1 MANLIKVLYKQKS
14 FKPQVILKMLNR
26 MNTHRYL
33 YCTCVLLHIIG
44 IPWISASNYMYCICH
59 YVLYTV
65 NIFYEVTEYYV
76 VENNNNYNNEY
87 FV

>member
-1 MANLIKVLYKQKS
+1 
-14 FKPQVILKMLNR
+14 

-33 YCTCVLLHIIG
+33 YCTCVPLHIIG
-44 IPWISASNYMYCICH
+44 IPWIYQQATTCTVYMSLCI
-59 YVLYTV
+59 YTV

-76 VENNNNYNNEY
+76 VENNNNDNNEY